1 MSFSKRIPLQNNT
14 LPSFVLSQK
23 HLLLKV
29 AWKLNWWKGLF
40 IHIILISIRGG
51 HEVFVCSLL
60 LDSAAHLQMGRDQ
73 MKKKTNSNDQ
83 SVKLTRLASLSGGQ
97 AFWLFEGRIGWG
109 SCKLPNN
116 LSAQHCAVLDITMFQ
131 VYLDHT
137 GVFWC
142 WSFPW
147 LSHILKKVLL
157 CYDMNPAEYIS
168 LISKK
173 QQLNILG
180 LENLKSLKNVD
191 ISGSKLATCFS
202 NGDR

>member
-1 MSFSKRIPLQNNT
+1 
-14 LPSFVLSQK
+14 
-23 HLLLKV
+23 
-29 AWKLNWWKGLF
+29 
-40 IHIILISIRGG
+40 
-51 HEVFVCSLL
+51 
-60 LDSAAHLQMGRDQ
+60 

-116 LSAQHCAVLDITMFQ
+116 LLAQHCTVLDITVFQ

-137 GVFWC
+137 EAFWC

-157 CYDMNPAEYIS
+157 CYNMNPAEFIW
-168 LISKK
+168 
-173 QQLNILG
+173 N
-180 LENLKSLKNVD
+180 KSLKNVD
-191 ISGSKLATCFS
+191 IIGSSGCVSYMLFRWWAIIDTYAPATVKRMYTFRTYDLNIIKLSVRA
-202 NGDR
+202 